1 MRFTLRG
8 ATMCALLATAAAC
21 ASRGAAGGSSA
32 SAQATPAIPIPA
44 NSPLAKIKV
53 GMASDEVFATI
64 GQPTAQNQYQTG
76 KAWIPFHFGGDNF
89 RTDARYKGLGVVV
102 FSQNNAFTKSMTVID
117 IKYDPAEPGF
127 EKKK

>member
-1 MRFTLRG
+1 MRFTLRLLG
-8 ATMCALLATAAAC
+8 TLALLAAVTSC
-21 ASRGAAGGSSA
+21 ASGGAAGGSSA
-32 SAQATPAIPIPA
+32 SSTATPAIPIPA

-76 KAWIPFHFGGDNF
+76 KAWIPFHFGGDNY